1 MSPIICPVHIHFV
14 KNMNDDNILRP
25 TGDDFILAKRTN
37 LKGKSFKARDVSA
50 DIHPSRAIYIN
61 IGLSCQRENT
71 HRPRTEIKYAPRT
84 SFTPLKMN
92 SF

>member
-1 MSPIICPVHIHFV
+1 MPSAHTLCE
-14 KNMNDDNILRP
+14 NMNDDNIPHP

-37 LKGKSFKARDVSA
+37 LKGKGFKGRDVSA
-50 DIHPSRAIYIN
+50 EIHPFRAIYIN

-71 HRPRTEIKYAPRT
+71 HRPVIKYAPHT